1 MKVKI
6 YGKENCKFCQKAK
19 ELALDNGYQLE
30 YVDIKEH
37 DITVD
42 ELCNICG
49 DEVSTVP
56 QIFLDGVYNPGGYT
70 GFRDYVNSL
79 ATEELDF
86 EDTEL

>member
-42 ELCNICG
+42 EFVG
-49 DEVSTVP
+49 MK
-56 QIFLDGVYNPGGYT
+56 FLLY
-70 GFRDYVNSL
+70 RKSS
-79 ATEELDF
+79 
-86 EDTEL
+86 